1 MIFFCVVSPQL
12 ALFGTHSPV
21 HKHKS
26 CLGLGSGKAMVS
38 QGIRSILPAISTA
51 VNRILR
57 DRKHHD
63 CRWYRFP
70 RDIDSRSRLKTAVC
84 NGRFLSCAISRC
96 YPSKPQ
102 ALWRRIQCNAAWI
115 YPGFAPCKTTPW
127 KCCWG
132 MFFVWKIGMKCTD
145 IVLTMER
152 NLIWTDFDSW
162 ILMKMN
168 WNPACSD
175 IFGQGANAA
184 FILMLNTAVLC

>member
-26 CLGLGSGKAMVS
+26 CLGLGVAKPWWVRVSEVSSSNFDGSKPNLARQKAPWLPLIQVS
-38 QGIRSILPAISTA
+38 
-51 VNRILR
+51 
-57 DRKHHD
+57 
-63 CRWYRFP
+63 

-115 YPGFAPCKTTPW
+115 YPGFARCKTTPW

-132 MFFVWKIGMKCTD
+132 MFFVWTKNELGWNA
-145 IVLTMER
+145 LT
-152 NLIWTDFDSW
+152 LHCFDMFW
-162 ILMKMN
+162 PWNQLWFEPILTLEN
-168 WNPACSD
+168 
-175 IFGQGANAA
+175 
-184 FILMLNTAVLC
+184 